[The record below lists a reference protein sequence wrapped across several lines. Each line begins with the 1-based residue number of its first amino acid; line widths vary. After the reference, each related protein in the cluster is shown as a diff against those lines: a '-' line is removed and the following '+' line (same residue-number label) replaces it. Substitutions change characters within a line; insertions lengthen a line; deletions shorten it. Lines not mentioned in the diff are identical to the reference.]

1 MDLQSRE
8 FVNLCGLKIQV
19 FSGPPTVAWIS
30 ALAVIGLMLAAWLCL
45 CRKKQLQSEVV
56 FKWRH
61 FGKYTGVFTDKH
73 GKKYKG
79 NGKMLSDLTE

>member
-1 MDLQSRE
+1 M
-8 FVNLCGLKIQV
+8 
-19 FSGPPTVAWIS
+19 
-30 ALAVIGLMLAAWLCL
+30 CL
-45 CRKKQLQSEVV
+45 CRRKPLQSEVV

-79 NGKMLSDLTE
+79 NGKMLSDLTELNIRLDVIGQASILSIMKKGLKR